1 MTKYWVE
8 IGSQAEADIT
18 EAISYIA
25 QMLQEPRTA
34 RRLYRLLKEE
44 IFSLEQMP
52 ERDPFEDDERLRTL
66 EIRKLLVKS
75 YKILYFVNQEQQMVQ
90 IVRVVYA
97 GRDISRLMEETDFED
112 L

>member
-25 QMLQEPRTA
+25 QTLQEPRTA

-52 ERDPFEDDERLRTL
+52 ERYPFEDDERLRTL

-75 YKILYFVNQEQQMVQ
+75 YKILYFVNREQQMVQ

>member
-1 MTKYWVE
+1 MTKYRIE
-8 IGSQAEADIT
+8 IGTQAQTDIT
-18 EAISYIA
+18 ETIDYIS
-25 QMLQEPRTA
+25 QTLQEPRTA

-52 ERDPFEDDERLRTL
+52 ERYPFEDDERLRTL

-75 YKILYFVNQEQQMVQ
+75 YKILYFVNREQQMVQ